1 MFCNTGD
8 FAPENRT
15 SISIRYQLLTLDK
28 NDDFKYL
35 MKWIL
40 MDAWSTQHTHALLY
54 VPSLSCVIKLC
65 LQCAN
70 KNISTILYFARQR
83 KKDLGGNPQIFL
95 LKQLSK
101 TQHFIQLKYQC
112 WTPTYQAAY
121 QVEGVILINFSFIF
135 KQVIVEDFLFI

>member
-1 MFCNTGD
+1 MFCNARY

-15 SISIRYQLLTLDK
+15 TISIRYQLLTLDK

-35 MKWIL
+35 MKWVL
-40 MDAWSTQHTHALLY
+40 MDAWWTKHTHALLY

-65 LQCAN
+65 LQRAN
-70 KNISTILYFARQR
+70 KNISTILYFCTT
-83 KKDLGGNPQIFL
+83 KKERLGGNPQIFL

-121 QVEGVILINFSFIF
+121 QEEGVILINFSFIF